1 MPPGN
6 TYDFLDEIYLA
17 LHNDSTLILKMG
29 NEKNFCDSRS
39 NLANSIWQ
47 RGVVA
52 TVFSHSES
60 YHLKICM
67 KETPPN
73 SNNM

>member
-1 MPPGN
+1 MPGN

-52 TVFSHSES
+52 TVFSHSELS
-60 YHLKICM
+60 FK
-67 KETPPN
+67 
-73 SNNM
+73 NMHERNPAKFK